1 MNACEAVTI
10 AKEKGLNLPEEVIEL
25 INSAPRALFFNSSD
39 EILMQSM
46 GAKNDPSYEVRY
58 SIPGKGEVT
67 EVKLHRVTNGLSA
80 NYTEPYM
87 RRRDPDTMLIGDSQ
101 PTDKKRFED
110 EYGYEFSKLRSETFE
125 WLKEQEIGIF
135 LCFAG
140 NYPVGAGGIVVTPL
154 NASFFAF
161 GLSLLQKILPL
172 EGLPSGFSVESVVY
186 VAPPFRHTHFNGRQI
201 VVHNR
206 LDGLHEMFSYNLYP
220 GPSAK
225 KGFYSVLLTK
235 GEAEG
240 WLTTHCSTVQVVSP
254 YDNITTFMHEGA
266 SGGGKSE
273 MIQNLVREPNGQILI
288 GQNILT
294 GEKRVISIPLFCSF
308 NPVTDD
314 MALCHPSYQQTNG
327 KLTVA
332 DAENAWFIR
341 VDGVTGYGDDPFLE
355 KITINPG
362 EPLLFLNIDTRPDG
376 TALIWNH
383 TEDAPGKRCP
393 NPRVVLPRHIVPGV
407 ISRPVTVDVR
417 NFGVRMPPCTAEK
430 PSYGIAGLFHIL
442 PPALAWLWRLVS
454 PRGYANP
461 SITSGG
467 DMESEGAGSY
477 WPFATGKRVRHA
489 NLLLEQIVNT
499 PRVRYTLTPNQHI
512 GAWKVGFKP
521 QLLMREYLTRRGNA
535 KLRHD
540 QYQPARCP
548 LLGYELNYLTIE
560 GSRIP
565 TRFLK
570 VYRQTEIGE
579 EGYDA
584 GSIILRNFFRK
595 ELQAF
600 LEPDL
605 LPLGRKIINACLD
618 DCSVEEYAKI
628 LPMEYQ
634 YSFLT
639 INDFEEKK

>member
-1 MNACEAVTI
+1 MNASEAVAVAI
-10 AKEKGLNLPEEVIEL
+10 GKDLNLPKEVLEL
-25 INSAPRALFFNSSD
+25 IKSAPRSLFFNSPE
-39 EILMQSM
+39 EIFKQSM
-46 GAKNDPSYEVRY
+46 GGEENLSYDVKY
-58 SIPGKGEVT
+58 DIPGQGEVT

-80 NYTEPYM
+80 NYTDPYM

-101 PTDKKRFED
+101 PTDKKRFAD
-110 EYGYEFSKLRSETFE
+110 EYGYDFSILRSETLE
-125 WLKEQEIGIF
+125 WLKGREIGIF

-140 NYPVGAGGIVVTPL
+140 NYPIGAGGIVVTPL

-161 GLSLLQKILPL
+161 GLSLLQKIVSVFD
-172 EGLPSGFSVESVVY
+172 LPSGFTVESVVY
-186 VAPPFRHTHFNGRQI
+186 VAPPFRHTHFKGRQI

-206 LDGLHEMFSYNLYP
+206 LEGLHEMFAFNLYP

-225 KGFYSVLLTK
+225 KGFYSVLLAK

-240 WLTTHCSTVQVVSP
+240 WVTAHCSTVQVVSP

-273 MIQNLVREPNGQILI
+273 MIQNLVREPNGQIMI
-288 GQNILT
+288 GQNIIT

-383 TEDAPGKRCP
+383 TEDSPGKRCP
-393 NPRVVLPRHIVPGV
+393 NPRVVLPRRIVPGV

-417 NFGVRMPPCTAEK
+417 NFGVRMPPCTAGE

-461 SITSGG
+461 SITGGG

-535 KLRHD
+535 RLRSD
-540 QYQPARCP
+540 QYQTARCP

-560 GSRIP
+560 GSEIP

-570 VYRQTEIGE
+570 VYQQAEVGE

-584 GSIILRNFFRK
+584 GSEILRGFFRK
-595 ELQAF
+595 ELQTF

-618 DCSVEEYAKI
+618 NCSVETYAKI

-634 YSFLT
+634 YSFLN
-639 INDFEEKK
+639 ISDLEEEK

>member
-1 MNACEAVTI
+1 M
-10 AKEKGLNLPEEVIEL
+10 
-25 INSAPRALFFNSSD
+25 
-39 EILMQSM
+39 
-46 GAKNDPSYEVRY
+46 
-58 SIPGKGEVT
+58 
-67 EVKLHRVTNGLSA
+67 
-80 NYTEPYM
+80 
-87 RRRDPDTMLIGDSQ
+87 
-101 PTDKKRFED
+101 
-110 EYGYEFSKLRSETFE
+110 
-125 WLKEQEIGIF
+125 
-135 LCFAG
+135 
-140 NYPVGAGGIVVTPL
+140 
-154 NASFFAF
+154 
-161 GLSLLQKILPL
+161 
-172 EGLPSGFSVESVVY
+172 
-186 VAPPFRHTHFNGRQI
+186 
-201 VVHNR
+201 
-206 LDGLHEMFSYNLYP
+206 
-220 GPSAK
+220 
-225 KGFYSVLLTK
+225 
-235 GEAEG
+235 
-240 WLTTHCSTVQVVSP
+240 
-254 YDNITTFMHEGA
+254 
-266 SGGGKSE
+266 
-273 MIQNLVREPNGQILI
+273 I
-288 GQNILT
+288 GQNIVT

-383 TEDAPGKRCP
+383 TEDSPGRRCP
-393 NPRVVLPRHIVPGV
+393 NPRVVLPRRIVPGV

-417 NFGVRMPPCTAEK
+417 NFGVRMPPCTAGE

-461 SITSGG
+461 SITGGG

-535 KLRHD
+535 RLRSD
-540 QYQPARCP
+540 QYQTARCP

-560 GSRIP
+560 GSEIP

-570 VYRQTEIGE
+570 AYQQAEVGE

-584 GSIILRNFFRK
+584 GSEILRGFFRK
-595 ELQAF
+595 ELLTF

-618 DCSVEEYAKI
+618 NCSVETYAKI

-634 YSFLT
+634 YSFLN
-639 INDFEEKK
+639 ISDLEEEK